1 MKICQTWAEESHILT
16 NSRQTP
22 LSRNYSG
29 LEFHNTVKSVEVVSA
44 YTKRS
49 IKYTNMPY
57 IRSKVEE
64 LFMVFFYVF
73 DLKTD
78 AVNLIVNLNVLVERH
93 TVE

>member
-1 MKICQTWAEESHILT
+1 
-16 NSRQTP
+16 
-22 LSRNYSG
+22 
-29 LEFHNTVKSVEVVSA
+29 
-44 YTKRS
+44 
-49 IKYTNMPY
+49 MPY

-64 LFMVFFYVF
+64 LFMVFF

>member
-1 MKICQTWAEESHILT
+1 
-16 NSRQTP
+16 
-22 LSRNYSG
+22 
-29 LEFHNTVKSVEVVSA
+29 
-44 YTKRS
+44 
-49 IKYTNMPY
+49 MPY

-64 LFMVFFYVF
+64 LFMVFFFYVF